1 MLRETT
7 IKAKNVDRTLIT
19 QPNIYLVKNK
29 LELHSN
35 MARQNLL
42 VIGSELDNPFPN
54 VMFLIDC
61 YIVTPR
67 VI

>member
-19 QPNIYLVKNK
+19 QPNIYLVQNK
-29 LELHSN
+29 LELYNN
-35 MARQNLL
+35 MARQNLF

-61 YIVTPR
+61 
-67 VI
+67 

>member
-1 MLRETT
+1 MLRETP
-7 IKAKNVDRTLIT
+7 IKAKNVDRALIT

-61 YIVTPR
+61 
-67 VI
+67 

>member
-7 IKAKNVDRTLIT
+7 IKAKNVDRALIT

-61 YIVTPR
+61 
-67 VI
+67 

>member
-1 MLRETT
+1 MLRETP
-7 IKAKNVDRTLIT
+7 IKAKNVDRSLIT

>member
-19 QPNIYLVKNK
+19 QPNIYLVQNK
-29 LELHSN
+29 LELYNN
-35 MARQNLL
+35 MTRQNLF

-61 YIVTPR
+61 
-67 VI
+67 

>member
-7 IKAKNVDRTLIT
+7 IKAKNVDRALIT